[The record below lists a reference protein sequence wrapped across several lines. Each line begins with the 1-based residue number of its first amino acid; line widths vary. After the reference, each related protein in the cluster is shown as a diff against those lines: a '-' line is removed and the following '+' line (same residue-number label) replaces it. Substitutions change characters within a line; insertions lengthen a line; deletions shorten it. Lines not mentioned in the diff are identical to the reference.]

1 LFSWAA
7 ARPMIRNIVCLRE
20 EDEMDAIFKAA
31 RLFGRDLF
39 RANSRVA
46 DNIVRVGVNYR
57 FGGAVLAKY

>member
-1 LFSWAA
+1 
-7 ARPMIRNIVCLRE
+7 MIRNIVCLRE